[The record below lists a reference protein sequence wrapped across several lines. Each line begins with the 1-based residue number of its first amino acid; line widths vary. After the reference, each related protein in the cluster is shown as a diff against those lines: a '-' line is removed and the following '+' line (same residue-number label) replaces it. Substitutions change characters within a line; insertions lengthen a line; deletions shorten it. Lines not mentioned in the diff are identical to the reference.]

1 MPDDPLAPKFC
12 LHVVFFVKYTTL
24 YATAAGRG
32 AGTRDFDIV
41 PGAPDASI
49 LLYRMESTDPGI
61 AMPELGRATVHKE
74 GVALVRQWIESM
86 PKSAS
91 AR

>member
-1 MPDDPLAPKFC
+1 M
-12 LHVVFFVKYTTL
+12 H
-24 YATAAGRG
+24 
-32 AGTRDFDIV
+32 IV

-86 PKSAS
+86 PKSAPG
-91 AR
+91 R